1 MHNWK
6 LHQWNLQ
13 EPRTWCTLNIKVQF
27 GCTYWTS
34 SVLIRPSTTALYMYV
49 VCVYVVGVCRVC
61 SSCMVGYPS
70 KTFLTICNISAQF
83 KGSTSEKQMILLS
96 KWQALLLLK
105 CKIIIDD
112 DTKHCGMLSYSLGQK
127 YRILR
132 CLLRVKGLVICFY
145 LGWFGSTLLITK
157 HIIKLGSKS

>member
-1 MHNWK
+1 M
-6 LHQWNLQ
+6 
-13 EPRTWCTLNIKVQF
+13 VQF
-27 GCTYWTS
+27 GSTYWTS

-105 CKIIIDD
+105 CKITIDD

-127 YRILR
+127 YRRLR

-145 LGWFGSTLLITK
+145 LGWFGSTHLITK
-157 HIIKLGSKS
+157 HIPYARHYNTLLIRNCSWILTIHKEKNFL